1 MEYSYDALLAGKAM
15 REVVVRHPKFNE
27 ALTLIS
33 NVVQIGNSTGAP
45 AGVRI
50 IAPAG
55 SGKTFLFQCLR
66 KNVIGLP
73 ILKDKLAVIYASLK
87 ESPAVAQIQNE
98 LLSNFQYDAGIVR
111 TRSSTNNEVN
121 LILLRSIKD
130 LGVKL
135 IVLDEFQHIFLQH
148 GKVSITVVD
157 WVKRLMNETE
167 VPVVLIGTEMLDQLA
182 GVDPQLTTRVPTS
195 IRLGLFRY
203 DKHWLVFLKGLA
215 DSCDKINL
223 SIIYENYSREFY
235 TATNGTPRLLKSLL
249 IHIVILGVT
258 EKREKA
264 DISLIQRAYELVYG
278 PESAQES
285 PFATFS

>member
-1 MEYSYDALLAGKAM
+1 MEYSNDALMAGKAM
-15 REVVVRHPKFNE
+15 REVVVRHSKFNE

-66 KNVIGLP
+66 GNIIGLP
-73 ILKDKLAVIYASLK
+73 LLRDKLAVIYASLK
-87 ESPAVAQIQNE
+87 ESPTVAQIQNE
-98 LLSNFQYDAGIVR
+98 LLANFQYDAGIVR
-111 TRSSTNNEVN
+111 TRSSTNNEIN

-135 IVLDEFQHIFLQH
+135 IVLDEFQHIFLQQ

-157 WVKRLMNETE
+157 WVKRLMNQTG
-167 VPVVLIGTEMLDQLA
+167 VPVVLIGTEILDQLA
-182 GVDPQLTTRVPTS
+182 GIDPQLTTRVPTS

-203 DKHWLVFLKGLA
+203 DKQWLAFLKGLA
-215 DSCDKINL
+215 DSSEKIKL
-223 SIIYENYSREFY
+223 SDIYERYSREFY
-235 TATNGTPRLLKSLL
+235 AATNGTPRLLKSLL

-258 EKREKA
+258 EQKEEV
-264 DISLIQRAYELVYG
+264 DISLIQRAYELVFG